1 MTHSMSSETLSSPE
15 MLMGRL
21 VQEINEINV
30 YVAKLPKTAK
40 VKMENKITHSLKKN
54 GIPTCR

>member
-1 MTHSMSSETLSSPE
+1 